1 MWHGWKQGSD
11 LARPGG
17 SVTGEEVWHVTSRV
31 PRVAWPA
38 QRARPLLLA
47 LAVAA
52 LAAASLAVGV
62 WTRPGQQLD
71 AALATLVHE
80 RVPGSAR
87 QLLDQLARPLIPW
100 SLTPVAA
107 ILSVWGLVR
116 GLWKEVAAVAVS
128 TAAIPLSRW
137 LQEAVDR
144 PDLGV
149 AGYRHNTFPSTHAA
163 AAFVVVTAV
172 ILLWP
177 RTPGRPPPRPI
188 IGLGAAVAL
197 LAAVGNV
204 SWWAHRPVDVL
215 GSLALTEALVLT
227 VLALTR
233 WRFGTYASGTTS
245 RRPTT

>member
-1 MWHGWKQGSD
+1 MKSRAPRAPVSSSRTRLWLLV
-11 LARPGG
+11 LAMAG
-17 SVTGEEVWHVTSRV
+17 
-31 PRVAWPA
+31 
-38 QRARPLLLA
+38 
-47 LAVAA
+47 LAV
-52 LAAASLAVGV
+52 LCLLGGV
-62 WTRPGQQLD
+62 WTLPGQQVD
-71 AALATLVHE
+71 AAIATLVHE
-80 RVPGSAR
+80 ELPDSAR
-87 QLLDQLARPLIPW
+87 GLLDQLARPLIPW
-100 SLTPVAA
+100 ALAPVAA
-107 ILSVWGLVR
+107 ILAVWGLVR

-149 AGYRHNTFPSTHAA
+149 AGYSHNTFPSTHAT

-172 ILLWP
+172 VLLWP
-177 RTPGRPPPRPI
+177 RKPERPPPRPI
-188 IGLGAAVAL
+188 IGIGAAVAL

-215 GSLALTEALVLT
+215 GSFALTEALVLA

-233 WRFGTYASGTTS
+233 WSFGTSASGPTP